1 MPIAEQLTDLA
12 QRPIHFGG
20 APLDRYRHVCAFF
33 DGPED
38 EYRVTVPFLKEAL
51 DRKERAFYIVD
62 PEVQAD
68 TVRRFREAG
77 VEAKESSDVRDCEI
91 CTWRDTY
98 LRGGR
103 FQGAA
108 MLALIEDILTSG
120 RPRFGLT
127 RVIGHVEWAPDD
139 PESTND
145 LLEYET
151 RLNFV
156 LPKYPDPVICA
167 YQTSKW
173 RGGAV
178 MDILRTH
185 PMVMIGGMLHENPIF
200 VPPAEFL
207 RELRERSGTASA

>member
-1 MPIAEQLTDLA
+1 MISEVLQSRSAVPRA
-12 QRPIHFGG
+12 
-20 APLDRYRHVCAFF
+20 Y
-33 DGPED
+33 GPED

-151 RLNFV
+151 RLKPSISCV
-156 LPKYPDPVICA
+156 A
-167 YQTSKW
+167 
-173 RGGAV
+173 GG
-178 MDILRTH
+178 
-185 PMVMIGGMLHENPIF
+185 
-200 VPPAEFL
+200 
-207 RELRERSGTASA
+207 RSSATFAK